1 MENEEKKEIDS
12 TNSLQ
17 LQIAKY
23 YGNDGIL
30 SSKEK
35 KELEELRIAQ
45 NVPVERFENLIAI
58 AKDEIKNFKK
68 FDVVSYL
75 LDREDKL
82 KLYSDAERLS
92 IRISRVERWIAELKG
107 IVKPKEDEK
116 NKREIL
122 ISKMKRIMKWFDQEL
137 YVETNIDIGNTKES
151 AEKNDLER
159 LQDDIIA
166 DEIND
171 FMDDEKNLVW
181 RSYYKQ
187 LLYKKIKNIDDAED
201 EIDDAVK
208 KDIDELFGIIEK
220 NRTNILEFDRKVS
233 EIDISKELKEKNC
246 VVWKENRKKL
256 EKYRD
261 EWKKCHKELE
271 KRSPEEFEIYRNLD
285 KIQYE
290 DVKKI
295 LSNDDKN
302 EKDEKEKSLKETFE
316 DQVKNR
322 TKAETPD
329 DSDKLDKIKIR
340 IRQYSDIK
348 ELFGKNGYKESKTEV
363 DFQKHLVALLLYILF
378 AGGCFVGIDVV
389 FFRNLDMIHRF
400 VASQKNLTDAR
411 DGKKYATV
419 EINGI
424 RWMASNLNHVLDS
437 NTKESGLPKDGG
449 CFYSWEEAVNACPNG
464 WRLPTR
470 AEWQGLIDAVGGD
483 SAAAINLRS
492 RALWDDD
499 EKGVDSIGF
508 SALPAGYY
516 NVGNSARRE
525 EKTNASWWAFSM
537 KSAHEAYVVS
547 IIASN
552 AASNMANNGMKISEK
567 DKGLDKHSIR
577 CVKIDGDKVPYV
589 SYPDKADGGDIVKKL
604 RGTVGELK
612 NGSNLPIIHFS
623 NGKTDPLYDSFDKIE
638 PVEDSMRPIEWSLE
652 AAEKA
657 KKEKRVIFPKNANV
671 ELTRFYE
678 PIYTMSD
685 SVWKDS
691 SLWREDSIK
700 VSGEYTIV
708 DLNVKQD
715 SLCRIGY
722 KVLDGEDSITV
733 NVEWRNHCGA
743 LKKGKKFSMDFY
755 YNIFQHRPCQ
765 KGCSEKSS
773 LVYRFIKVDVH
784 AE

>member
-1 MENEEKKEIDS
+1 MIMSNEAMENKEKKQIDS
-12 TNSLQ
+12 TSSLQ

-35 KELEELRIAQ
+35 KELEDLRISQ
-45 NVPVERFENLIAI
+45 KVPVERFENLIAI

-92 IRISRVERWIAELKG
+92 IRISRVERWISELKD
-107 IVKPKEDEK
+107 IINPKEDEK
-116 NKREIL
+116 VNKREIL
-122 ISKMKRIMKWFDQEL
+122 IEKMKKIMKWFDQEL
-137 YVETNIDIGNTKES
+137 YVETNIDVNNTKVSSES
-151 AEKNDLER
+151 AEKDDLDE
-159 LQDDIIA
+159 LQDYIIA

-171 FMDDEKNLVW
+171 FMNDEKNLAW

-187 LLYKKIKNIDDAED
+187 LLFKKIKNIDNAED
-201 EIDDAVK
+201 KFDNALE
-208 KDIDELFGIIEK
+208 KDIGDLLAVIENKGSDILNEL
-220 NRTNILEFDRKVS
+220 N
-233 EIDISKELKEKNC
+233 
-246 VVWKENRKKL
+246 ENREESKKYKDL
-256 EKYRD
+256 NE
-261 EWKKCHKELE
+261 
-271 KRSPEEFEIYRNLD
+271 
-285 KIQYE
+285 IQYE
-290 DVKKI
+290 DVEKI
-295 LSNDDKN
+295 LTF
-302 EKDEKEKSLKETFE
+302 DEKQRKGWLGRLNRNGNDETKGLKEVFE
-316 DQVKNR
+316 EKVKNR
-322 TKAETPD
+322 TKAEGLD
-329 DSDKLDKIKIR
+329 NSEILDKIKIR

-348 ELFGKNGYKESKTEV
+348 KLFEKNGYKESKTEV
-363 DFQKHLVALLLYILF
+363 DFQKHPLALFCYALIVLV
-378 AGGCFVGIDVV
+378 CFYGIDAV
-389 FFRNLDMIHRF
+389 FFKNLDMIHRF

-411 DGKKYATV
+411 DGKKYTTV

-470 AEWQGLIDAVGGD
+470 AEWQGLIDYFGGD

-499 EKGVDSIGF
+499 DEKGIDSIGF

-516 NVGNSARRE
+516 NVGNGARRE
-525 EKTNASWWAFSM
+525 EKTNASWWAFTM
-537 KSAHEAYVVS
+537 KNAQQAYVVS
-547 IIASN
+547 IIASD

-589 SYPDKADGGDIVKKL
+589 SYPNKADGNNIVKKI

-612 NGSNLPIIHFS
+612 DGSEMPVIHLS
-623 NGKTDPLYDSFDKIE
+623 NGKTEPLYGAFDRIVL
-638 PVEDSMRPIEWSLE
+638 VEDSLPSIELSLE

-678 PIYTMSD
+678 AIYTRSD

-691 SLWREDSIK
+691 SLWREDSVK

-708 DLNVKQD
+708 DLNMVQD

-722 KVLDGEDSITV
+722 NVLDGEDSITV
-733 NVEWRNHCGA
+733 NVDWRNPCGA
-743 LKKGKKFSMDFY
+743 LKKGNKFLMDFY
-755 YNIFQHRPCQ
+755 YNIFEHRPCKQ
-765 KGCSEKSS
+765 GCSEKSS

>member
-1 MENEEKKEIDS
+1 MSNEAMENEEKKEIDS

-35 KELEELRIAQ
+35 KELEELRVAQ

-92 IRISRVERWIAELKG
+92 IRISRVERWISELSG
-107 IVKPKEDEK
+107 IVNSKEDEK
-116 NKREIL
+116 ANKREIL
-122 ISKMKRIMKWFDQEL
+122 IDKMKKIMKWFDQEL
-137 YVETNIDIGNTKES
+137 YVDTNVDVDNTKDS
-151 AEKNDLER
+151 SEKDDLER
-159 LQDDIIA
+159 LQDYIIA
-166 DEIND
+166 DEIDD

-187 LLYKKIKNIDDAED
+187 LLFKKIKNIDDTED

-220 NRTNILEFDRKVS
+220 RQSKILKLSRKESKKYSRDDLRIYRALNEIQYKDVERILTFDEKQKKFWFKGSNKKNSDDER
-233 EIDISKELKEKNC
+233 LKEIF
-246 VVWKENRKKL
+246 EKK
-256 EKYRD
+256 
-261 EWKKCHKELE
+261 
-271 KRSPEEFEIYRNLD
+271 
-285 KIQYE
+285 
-290 DVKKI
+290 VK
-295 LSNDDKN
+295 D
-302 EKDEKEKSLKETFE
+302 
-316 DQVKNR
+316 R
-322 TKAETPD
+322 TKAERPD
-329 DSDKLDKIKIR
+329 ESDKLDKIKIR

-348 ELFGKNGYKESKTEV
+348 QLFEKKGYKESKTEV
-363 DFQKHLVALLLYILF
+363 DFQKHPIALLLYILI
-378 AGGCFVGIDVV
+378 AGVCFVGIDVV
-389 FFRNLDMIHRF
+389 LFKNLDMIHRI
-400 VASQKNLTDAR
+400 VASFSQSNFTDSR
-411 DGKKYATV
+411 DGKKYSTIRV
-419 EINGI
+419 NGI

-470 AEWQGLIDAVGGD
+470 AEWQGLIDYFGGD
-483 SAAAINLRS
+483 SAAAIHLKS
-492 RALWDDD
+492 RVLWDDD
-499 EKGVDSIGF
+499 EKGTDSIGF

-516 NVGNSARRE
+516 NVGNRARRE
-525 EKTNASWWAFSM
+525 EMTNASWWAFSM

-577 CVKIDGDKVPYV
+577 CVKIDGDTVPYV
-589 SYPDKADGGDIVKKL
+589 SYPDKADGEDIVKKL
-604 RGTVGELK
+604 RGTVAELK
-612 NGSNLPIIHFS
+612 NGSELPIIHFS
-623 NGKTDPLYDSFDKIE
+623 NGKTEPLYDAFDRI
-638 PVEDSMRPIEWSLE
+638 VLVGDSLPPIEWSLD

-657 KKEKRVIFPKNANV
+657 KMEKRVIFPKNANV

-678 PIYTMSD
+678 PIYTRSD

-691 SLWREDSIK
+691 SLWREDSVK

-708 DLNVKQD
+708 DLNMKQD
-715 SLCRIGY
+715 TLCNIGY
-722 KVLDGEDSITV
+722 NVLEGDDSVTV
-733 NVEWRNHCGA
+733 NAEWRSPCGA
-743 LKKGKKFSMDFY
+743 LKKGKKYLMDFY
-755 YNIFQHRPCQ
+755 YNIYQDRCMNDCP
-765 KGCSEKSS
+765 EKSS

>member
-1 MENEEKKEIDS
+1 MSNEAMENEEKKEIDS

-35 KELEELRIAQ
+35 KELEDLYKSQGVSE
-45 NVPVERFENLIAI
+45 ERFKNLIAI

-92 IRISRVERWIAELKG
+92 IRISRVERWISELRD
-107 IVKPKEDEK
+107 IINPKEDEK
-116 NKREIL
+116 VNKREIL
-122 ISKMKRIMKWFDQEL
+122 IEKMKKIMKWFDQEL
-137 YVETNIDIGNTKES
+137 YVDTNVDVDNTKDS
-151 AEKNDLER
+151 SEKDNLER

-166 DEIND
+166 DEIDD
-171 FMDDEKNLVW
+171 FMNDEKNLTW
-181 RSYYKQ
+181 RSCYKQ
-187 LLYKKIKNIDDAED
+187 LLFKKIKNIDDAED
-201 EIDDAVK
+201 EFDDAIK
-208 KDIDELFGIIEK
+208 KDIDDLLVIIENK
-220 NRTNILEFDRKVS
+220 RSDIL
-233 EIDISKELKEKNC
+233 KELNESREESKKYKDLKE
-246 VVWKENRKKL
+246 
-256 EKYRD
+256 
-261 EWKKCHKELE
+261 
-271 KRSPEEFEIYRNLD
+271 
-285 KIQYE
+285 IQYE
-290 DVKKI
+290 DVEKI
-295 LSNDDKN
+295 LTF
-302 EKDEKEKSLKETFE
+302 DEKQKKVWFGRLNKNNDKCLKEIFE
-316 DQVKNR
+316 EKVKDR
-322 TKAETPD
+322 TKAEGLD
-329 DSDKLDKIKIR
+329 NSEKLDKIKIR

-348 ELFGKNGYKESKTEV
+348 KLFEKNGYKESKTEV
-363 DFQKHLVALLLYILF
+363 DFQKHPIALFFYILI
-378 AGGCFVGIDVV
+378 AMVCFYGIDAV
-389 FFRNLDMIHRF
+389 FFKNLDMIHRF

-411 DGKKYATV
+411 DGKKYTTV

-470 AEWQGLIDAVGGD
+470 AEWQGLIDYFGGD
-483 SAAAINLRS
+483 STAAINLRS

-516 NVGNSARRE
+516 NVGNGARRE
-525 EKTNASWWAFSM
+525 EKTNASWWAFTM
-537 KSAHEAYVVS
+537 KNAQQAYVVS

-589 SYPDKADGGDIVKKL
+589 SYPNKADGNNIVKKI

-612 NGSNLPIIHFS
+612 DGSDLPIIHFS
-623 NGKTDPLYDSFDKIE
+623 NGKTEPLYGAFDRIVL
-638 PVEDSMRPIEWSLE
+638 VEDSLPSIELSLE

-657 KKEKRVIFPKNANV
+657 KKEKRVIFPKNADV

-678 PIYTMSD
+678 AIYTRSD

-691 SLWREDSIK
+691 SLWREDSVK

-708 DLNVKQD
+708 DLNMVQD

-722 KVLDGEDSITV
+722 NVLDGEDSITV
-733 NVEWRNHCGA
+733 NVDWHSPCGA
-743 LKKGKKFSMDFY
+743 LKKGNKFLMDFY
-755 YNIFQHRPCQ
+755 YNIFEHRPCKQ
-765 KGCSEKSS
+765 GCSEKSS

>member
-1 MENEEKKEIDS
+1 MSNEAMENEEKKEIDS

-35 KELEELRIAQ
+35 KELEELRVAQ

-92 IRISRVERWIAELKG
+92 IRISRVERWISELRD
-107 IVKPKEDEK
+107 IINPKEDEK
-116 NKREIL
+116 VNKREIL
-122 ISKMKRIMKWFDQEL
+122 IEKMKKIMKWFDQEL
-137 YVETNIDIGNTKES
+137 YVDTNVDVDNTKDS
-151 AEKNDLER
+151 SEKDNLER

-166 DEIND
+166 DEIDD
-171 FMDDEKNLVW
+171 FMNDEKNLTW
-181 RSYYKQ
+181 RSCYKQ
-187 LLYKKIKNIDDAED
+187 LLFKKIKNIDDAED
-201 EIDDAVK
+201 KFDDAVK
-208 KDIDELFGIIEK
+208 EDIDNLLVIIENK
-220 NRTNILEFDRKVS
+220 RSDIL
-233 EIDISKELKEKNC
+233 KELNESREESKKYKDLKE
-246 VVWKENRKKL
+246 
-256 EKYRD
+256 
-261 EWKKCHKELE
+261 
-271 KRSPEEFEIYRNLD
+271 
-285 KIQYE
+285 IQYE
-290 DVKKI
+290 DVEKI
-295 LSNDDKN
+295 LTF
-302 EKDEKEKSLKETFE
+302 DEKQKKVWFGRLNKNNDKCLKEIFE
-316 DQVKNR
+316 EKVKDR
-322 TKAETPD
+322 TKAEGLD
-329 DSDKLDKIKIR
+329 NSEKLDKIKIR

-348 ELFGKNGYKESKTEV
+348 KLFEKNGYKESKTEV
-363 DFQKHLVALLLYILF
+363 DFQKHPIALFFYILI
-378 AGGCFVGIDVV
+378 AMVCFYGIDAV
-389 FFRNLDMIHRF
+389 FFKNLDMIHRF
-400 VASQKNLTDAR
+400 VASQRNLTDAR

-470 AEWQGLIDAVGGD
+470 AEWQGLIDYFGGD

-525 EKTNASWWAFSM
+525 EKTNASWWAFTM
-537 KSAHEAYVVS
+537 KNAQQAYVAS

-589 SYPDKADGGDIVKKL
+589 SYPNKADGDDIVKKL
-604 RGTVGELK
+604 RGTVDELK
-612 NGSNLPIIHFS
+612 NGSELPIIHFS
-623 NGKTDPLYDSFDKIE
+623 NGKTEPLYDSFDGIVL
-638 PVEDSMRPIEWSLE
+638 VEDSLPSIGAIIE
-652 AAEKA
+652 AATTKKENE
-657 KKEKRVIFPKNANV
+657 KKEKHVIFPKNANV

-678 PIYTMSD
+678 PIYTRRD

-691 SLWREDSIK
+691 SLWREDSVK

-708 DLNVKQD
+708 DLNMKQD

-722 KVLDGEDSITV
+722 NVLNGEDSITV
-733 NVEWRNHCGA
+733 NVDWRNPCGM
-743 LKKGKKFSMDFY
+743 LKKGKKFLMDFY
-755 YNIFQHRPCQ
+755 YNISQYRPC
-765 KGCSEKSS
+765 KNGCSEKSS

>member
-1 MENEEKKEIDS
+1 MSNEAMENEEKKEIDS

-35 KELEELRIAQ
+35 KELEDLYKSQGVSE
-45 NVPVERFENLIAI
+45 ERFKNLIAI

-92 IRISRVERWIAELKG
+92 IRISRVERWISELRD
-107 IVKPKEDEK
+107 IINPKEDEK
-116 NKREIL
+116 VNKREIL
-122 ISKMKRIMKWFDQEL
+122 IEKMKKIMKWFDQEL
-137 YVETNIDIGNTKES
+137 YVDTNVDVDNTKDS
-151 AEKNDLER
+151 SEKDNLER

-166 DEIND
+166 DEIDD
-171 FMDDEKNLVW
+171 FMNDEKNLTW
-181 RSYYKQ
+181 RSCYKQ
-187 LLYKKIKNIDDAED
+187 LLFKKIKNIDDAED
-201 EIDDAVK
+201 EFDDAIK
-208 KDIDELFGIIEK
+208 KDIDDLLVIIENK
-220 NRTNILEFDRKVS
+220 RSDIL
-233 EIDISKELKEKNC
+233 KELNESREESKKYKDLKE
-246 VVWKENRKKL
+246 
-256 EKYRD
+256 
-261 EWKKCHKELE
+261 
-271 KRSPEEFEIYRNLD
+271 
-285 KIQYE
+285 IQYE
-290 DVKKI
+290 DVEKI
-295 LSNDDKN
+295 LTF
-302 EKDEKEKSLKETFE
+302 DEKQKKVWFGRLNKNNDKCLKEIFE
-316 DQVKNR
+316 EKVKDR
-322 TKAETPD
+322 TKAEGLD
-329 DSDKLDKIKIR
+329 NSEKLDKIKIR

-348 ELFGKNGYKESKTEV
+348 KLFEKNGYKESKTEV
-363 DFQKHLVALLLYILF
+363 DFQKHPIALFFYILI
-378 AGGCFVGIDVV
+378 AMVCFYGIDAV
-389 FFRNLDMIHRF
+389 FFKNLDMIHRF

-411 DGKKYATV
+411 DGKKYTTV

-424 RWMASNLNHVLDS
+424 RWMASNLNYVLDS

-470 AEWQGLIDAVGGD
+470 AEWQGLIDYFGGD

-525 EKTNASWWAFSM
+525 EKTNASWWAFTM
-537 KSAHEAYVVS
+537 KNAQQAYVAS

-589 SYPDKADGGDIVKKL
+589 SYPNKADGDDIVKKL
-604 RGTVGELK
+604 RGTVDELK
-612 NGSNLPIIHFS
+612 NGSELPIIHFS
-623 NGKTDPLYDSFDKIE
+623 NGKTEPLYDSFDGIVL
-638 PVEDSMRPIEWSLE
+638 VEDSLPSIGAIIE
-652 AAEKA
+652 AATTKKENE
-657 KKEKRVIFPKNANV
+657 KKEKHVIFPKNANV
-671 ELTRFYE
+671 ELPRFYE
-678 PIYTMSD
+678 PIYTRRD

-691 SLWREDSIK
+691 SLWREDSVK

-708 DLNVKQD
+708 DLNMKQD

-722 KVLDGEDSITV
+722 NVLNGEDSITV
-733 NVEWRNHCGA
+733 NVDWRNPCGM
-743 LKKGKKFSMDFY
+743 LKKGKKFLMDFY
-755 YNIFQHRPCQ
+755 YNISQYRPC
-765 KGCSEKSS
+765 KNGCSEKSS